1 MRQTDN
7 SRKYNQLRAAF
18 PRFVYETAR
27 AEKTA
32 EGISLQFVFSQN
44 DELVFKPSMFFP
56 DKGRF
61 LNLPDELLQTFAFH
75 VGMVEMIS
83 YWKAFCSPRILVMP
97 FRLNTGQE
105 QWWKKLFRFG
115 LGEFFYTNGI
125 EVPGEEMLSF
135 EYPAEAAYFK
145 KFELENFTESII
157 IPVGGGKDSVVTLE
171 LLKNSGADILPLVM
185 NQRGATRQ
193 VLEAAGFGPE
203 DTLEIHRTL
212 DPLLLKLNEQGFL
225 NGHTP
230 FSALLAFMTTF
241 AATLTGKRHI
251 ALSNESSAN
260 EASIPG
266 TKINHQYSKS
276 FEFEQDFRN
285 YLSDYLLGEVNYFSF
300 LRPLNELQIG
310 ALFSGFQQYHGVF
323 KSCNAGSKTDSWC
336 CNCSKCL
343 FTYTILAPF
352 IKEEKM
358 AAIFGENLFEKVS
371 LAPILDQL
379 TGVAEI
385 KPFECVGT
393 LDEVNAALQ
402 EAIRQKKE
410 RKLPPLLQHY
420 KNQQSAIPGQNNFDE
435 FLNDFHEPHALQPR
449 FKTLLQ
455 ESIKSL
461 LPIDN
466 KF

>member
-7 SRKYNQLRAAF
+7 SSKYHQLRAAF
-18 PRFVYETAR
+18 PRFVYESAR

-32 EGISLQFVFSQN
+32 EGVSLQFVFRLN
-44 DELVFKPSMFFP
+44 EELVFRPTMFFS

-61 LNLPDELLQTFAFH
+61 FNLSDELLQTFAFH

-105 QWWKKLFRFG
+105 QWWKKLFRYG
-115 LGEFFYTNGI
+115 LGEFFHTNGI

-145 KFELENFTESII
+145 RSELEHFSESII

-171 LLKNSGADILPLVM
+171 LLKNPGADILPLVM

-193 VLEAAGFGPE
+193 VLAAAGFGPE
-203 DTLEIHRTL
+203 DTLEVKRTL

-230 FSALLAFMTTF
+230 FSALLAFVTVF
-241 AATLTGKRHI
+241 SAALTGKKHV

-266 TKINHQYSKS
+266 SKINHQYSKS
-276 FEFEQDFRN
+276 FEFEQDFRD
-285 YLSDYLLGEVNYFSF
+285 YLSAHLQRGVNYFSF

-310 ALFSGFQQYHGVF
+310 ALFSGFTQYHGVF

-343 FTYTILAPF
+343 FTYTMLAPF
-352 IKEEKM
+352 VREEKM
-358 AAIFGENLFEKVS
+358 TAIFGENLFEKVR

-379 TGVAEI
+379 TGVAEN

-393 LDEVNAALQ
+393 IDEVNAALQ
-402 EAIRQKKE
+402 EVIRQKK
-410 RKLPPLLQHY
+410 KVQLPVLLQHY
-420 KNQQSAIPGQNNFDE
+420 QQQQPAAAGLKNFKDFLHE
-435 FLNDFHEPHALQPR
+435 FHQPHALQPR
-449 FKTLLQ
+449 FKNLLQ
-455 ESIKSL
+455 KSINNL
-461 LPIDN
+461 
-466 KF
+466 

>member
-1 MRQTDN
+1 MRHIDN
-7 SRKYNQLRAAF
+7 SGKYQQLRAAF

-27 AEKTA
+27 AEKNTK
-32 EGISLQFVFSQN
+32 GISLQFVFSLN
-44 DELVFKPSMFFP
+44 DELVFRPSMFFP

-61 LNLPDELLQTFAFH
+61 LNLPDALLQTLAFH

-83 YWKAFCSPRILVMP
+83 YWKAFCSPRLLVKP
-97 FRLNTGQE
+97 FRLTRGQE
-105 QWWKKLFRFG
+105 QWWKKLFRYG

-125 EVPGEEMLSF
+125 EVPGEEMLAF
-135 EYPAEAAYFK
+135 EYPAQAASFK
-145 KFELENFTESII
+145 KFELDHLSDSII

-171 LLKNSGADILPLVM
+171 LLKNAGADILPLVM

-193 VLEAAGFGPE
+193 VLEAAGYGPE
-203 DTLEIHRTL
+203 NTLEVKRTL

-241 AATLTGKRHI
+241 SAALTGKRHI

-285 YLSDYLLGEVNYFSF
+285 YLSENLLEGVNYFSF

-310 ALFSGFQQYHGVF
+310 ALFSGFRQYHGVF

-343 FTYTILAPF
+343 FTYTMLAPF
-352 IKEEKM
+352 VGEEKM

-379 TGVAEI
+379 TGAAEN

-393 LDEVNAALQ
+393 IDEVNAALQ
-402 EAIRQKKE
+402 ETIRQKKE
-410 RKLPPLLQHY
+410 SKLPSLLQHY
-420 KNQQSAIPGQNNFDE
+420 KNQQSAIPGQNNFNE

-455 ESIKSL
+455 KAISNL
-461 LPIDN
+461 
-466 KF
+466 